1 MPIIVRCDLCNAV
14 IASESRETLGV
25 TTPTT
30 CIPDTEKH
38 CPACTLQ
45 ARLDEWPAQLTELTQ
60 SFVTLRLEELKSFY
74 TAKIRDAFV
83 SYAQARAKAH
93 FGSLYDQAV
102 PTIQDEVLALRD
114 TPMTIT
120 ITFGGGS

>member
-1 MPIIVRCDLCNAV
+1 MPIIVRCDLCNA
-14 IASESRETLGV
+14 IMADESKTTLGV
-25 TTPTT
+25 TQATT

-45 ARLDEWPAQLTELTQ
+45 ARLDAWPAQLQALTN
-60 SFVTLRLEELKSFY
+60 SFLTVRLEELKAFY
-74 TAKIRDAFV
+74 VAKIREAFV
-83 SYAQARAKAH
+83 AHAQAGAKAH
-93 FGSLYDQAV
+93 FGSHYTAAV